1 MSWKFCVMM
10 KVGVRK
16 TENKGRETREVKAV
30 LNLLQVS
37 IIFRDTDMVKT
48 ILELLT
54 NHDNF
59 DGSSMFT
66 ESLTFPRDQDQEV
79 IENLTNY
86 CIWIK
91 EACAIHLATF
101 WHCESLAY
109 LLKMKP
115 ELGNQ
120 GTKTLKIKPIHIAA
134 ALDNVSVIRL
144 LIHCKV
150 GYCFT
155 EK

>member
-1 MSWKFCVMM
+1 MM
-10 KVGVRK
+10 KVGVK
-16 TENKGRETREVKAV
+16 KPENKGKETREVTAV

-37 IIFRDTDMVKT
+37 IILRDIDMVKT

-54 NHDNF
+54 NDDDSN
-59 DGSSMFT
+59 GSSMFT
-66 ESLTFPRDQDQEV
+66 ESLKFPKDQET
-79 IENLTNY
+79 IENLTQY

-115 ELGNQ
+115 DLGNQ
-120 GTKTLKIKPIHIAA
+120 KTRTLGIRPLHIAA

-150 GYCFT
+150 GYYFT
-155 EK
+155 E